1 VSQANEIRPGDGTE
15 AEKDQQATRSDSS
28 VAHLPQAADAA
39 MIARA
44 EAIVV
49 LVADRRGRYRRRV
62 FLTLASAQRACEQ
75 AAARGVDAQI
85 VLCRLSPVEGGELP

>member
-1 VSQANEIRPGDGTE
+1 MISPKENRPGVRTG
-15 AEKDQQATRSDSS
+15 AEEDQLAKRSTAS
-28 VAHLPQAADAA
+28 VAHLPLTGDPA

-44 EAIVV
+44 EALVV

-62 FLTLASAQRACEQ
+62 FLSLASAQRACEQ

-85 VLCRLSPVEGGELP
+85 VLCQLTPIGGERL